1 MSDESLRIGE
11 NVARI
16 RGRIA
21 DAAWRSGRAADAVKL
36 VAVTKFIAADVVR
49 ALVESGCH
57 DLGES
62 RPQQLWEK
70 ADQLSDLPI
79 RWHLIGSLQ
88 RNKVRRTLPLV
99 AMIHSVDSSRLLAAI
114 DEEHSDMLGWQLNCH
129 PNIVVSPPIRVL
141 LEVHISGEAAKHGF
155 ASDEVEPLLAKAA
168 DYRHVSIRG
177 LMGMASLEGGLDVAR
192 REFAGLRELRDR
204 LRTNCPPCVA
214 LDELSM
220 GMSGD
225 FEVAIEE
232 GATMVRVGSAL
243 FEGIQSLAPSP

>member
-1 MSDESLRIGE
+1 MTDELARIAE
-11 NVARI
+11 NVAQV

-21 DAAWRSGRAADAVKL
+21 DAAGRSGRTADAVTL
-36 VAVTKFIAADVVR
+36 VAVTKYVSADVAR
-49 ALVESGCH
+49 LLVEAECR
-57 DLGES
+57 DLAES
-62 RPQQLWEK
+62 RPQLLWEK
-70 ADQLSDLPI
+70 AAKLADLPI
-79 RWHLIGSLQ
+79 RWHLIGHLQ

-99 AMIHSVDSSRLLAAI
+99 AMMHSVDSPRLLAAI
-114 DEEHSDMLGWQLNCH
+114 DEEHL
-129 PNIVVSPPIRVL
+129 PPVPVL

-155 ASDEVEPLLAKAA
+155 APGEIEPFLANAA

-192 REFAGLRELRDR
+192 REFAALRELRDCSR
-204 LRTNCPPCVA
+204 VNCPPGVT

-232 GATMVRVGSAL
+232 GATIVRIGSAL
-243 FEGIQSLAPSP
+243 FEGVQ